1 MVLSPTK
8 KPKEIGRSFTLLN
21 TRLPDA
27 FSVRLCCSFTR
38 KNKISDKTFKENRPE
53 ELTGLI
59 NGHFKPH

>member
-38 KNKISDKTFKENRPE
+38 KNKIWDKTFKEKRPE
-53 ELTGLI
+53 ELIGLI
-59 NGHFKPH
+59 IGHCKPH